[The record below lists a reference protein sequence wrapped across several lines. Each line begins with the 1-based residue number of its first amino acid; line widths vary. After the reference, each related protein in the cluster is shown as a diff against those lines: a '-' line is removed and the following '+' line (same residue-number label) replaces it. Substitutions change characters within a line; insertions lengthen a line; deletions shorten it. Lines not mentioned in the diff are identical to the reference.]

1 MSTRLHEKIRI
12 LLETTPGLTQRGLA
26 DVMGLDP
33 AAVNRMLYGRRGIQ
47 AEEIPVIEAY
57 LGQALDLAPSRGV
70 SDVRQ
75 QQMPLEYPSQT
86 AAVGHAVIPVFAFE
100 AKHRQPIDFV
110 ARHPQQAGIADAF
123 AYYMQ
128 DDTMA
133 PRYFAGEIVY
143 VHPHRPPQPP
153 HDCVVILKNGDLHIL
168 RLLRAGTDKIR
179 VQQFNPAHE
188 KELARKDIQTIYAV
202 IGRG

>member
-75 QQMPLEYPSQT
+75 QQMPLEYKCSIFIGQST
-86 AAVGHAVIPVFAFE
+86 NIN
-100 AKHRQPIDFV
+100 KNINS
-110 ARHPQQAGIADAF
+110 
-123 AYYMQ
+123 
-128 DDTMA
+128 
-133 PRYFAGEIVY
+133 
-143 VHPHRPPQPP
+143 
-153 HDCVVILKNGDLHIL
+153 LKML
-168 RLLRAGTDKIR
+168 R
-179 VQQFNPAHE
+179 
-188 KELARKDIQTIYAV
+188 
-202 IGRG
+202 